1 MPMATM
7 PPQHDGSAGAVAAD
21 VAGVEGEEAAMEAEA
36 IDELQRGLGEEEGL
50 AGGDG
55 MGDFFKTVAAVTRA
69 EEALVN
75 AHREAVEEDDQLLA
89 QEKMLLEDL
98 QQPDGSS
105 VDDYAAQLEGI
116 ISTKIERYM
125 QLQKRLA
132 SLKESLAHEETLSAR
147 VQKLPMY

>member
-1 MPMATM
+1 MA
-7 PPQHDGSAGAVAAD
+7 PLKLIGFAAGLLLCCV
-21 VAGVEGEEAAMEAEA
+21 
-36 IDELQRGLGEEEGL
+36 GLGL
-50 AGGDG
+50 LTFASGDG
-55 MGDFFKTVAAVTRA
+55 
-69 EEALVN
+69 
-75 AHREAVEEDDQLLA
+75 EAVEEDDQLLA